1 MLVISQQFFV
11 PAVVLLLPN
20 GHTLAHTNTHGDIR
34 TLGRIF
40 NQFAKLFNYKS
51 ISFGSKQT
59 DNKVNSLCGGL
70 HTHTHTHTNLSI
82 VCASIKLISATHE
95 IFERCNECDKVAAHF
110 LVFFFFSPCDCV
122 LINCSASQLAA
133 MTTTGTGP
141 ICVPVGVCGVCLF
154 LGYYA
159 MTSKCST
166 KATQSS
172 VYKLRIT

>member
-1 MLVISQQFFV
+1 ML
-11 PAVVLLLPN
+11 AVVLLLPN
-20 GHTLAHTNTHGDIR
+20 GHTLTHMEISVHWGEFSINLQNFLI
-34 TLGRIF
+34 TS
-40 NQFAKLFNYKS
+40 QFRLEANKQIIKS
-51 ISFGSKQT
+51 IAYVV
-59 DNKVNSLCGGL
+59 DC
-70 HTHTHTHTNLSI
+70 THTHTNLSI

-141 ICVPVGVCGVCLF
+141 IGVPVGVCASVF
-154 LGYYA
+154 VLGYYA